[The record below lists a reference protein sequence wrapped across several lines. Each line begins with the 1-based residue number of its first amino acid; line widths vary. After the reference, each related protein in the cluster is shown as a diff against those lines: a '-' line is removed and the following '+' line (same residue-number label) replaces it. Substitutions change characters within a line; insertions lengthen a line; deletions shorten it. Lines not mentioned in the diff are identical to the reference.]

1 MNDSE
6 RNIFRSFRQVII
18 WGFPLHSHTHSY
30 IHGAWVKTF
39 QHIGIPV
46 HWFHDGSFPQ
56 PFDYTNTCFITE
68 GWADDNIP
76 IESSSTYFV
85 HIAKDPSKYLDKGA
99 RLIEIR
105 YHVIEIND
113 SNYYYVRPTNAM
125 YISKD
130 TLYEV
135 VPDDRAVAS
144 KRNRPISVKPY
155 EVIYMHWATDL
166 LPHEFNMNDASID
179 HQRVIHYIGTV
190 GQYHPF
196 HEYRFHAEQA
206 GLHVI
211 HHNPWSHPISYDDN
225 IRLMKESYCCPDFRS
240 YGEPDKA
247 AQYGRMNGTNH
258 MEIGYIP
265 CRVLKAI
272 SYGHTGITNSIHVKH
287 LLGDH
292 VEYVAN
298 PADIIPI
305 VEIRKPDIE
314 WRQRAM
320 KHVAENHTFLQ
331 RVRDLARVISLKK
344 TQMTCVTAFYDIG
357 REKIDGRSISQYRAW
372 LEKTLQ
378 IIVDPI
384 VLFLDPTLGWKEE
397 LLRIRTSIGPISIHE
412 VPLQETKMWK
422 DRHVIQSIM
431 NCPEF
436 KNKQQHHN
444 DITNLLPEY
453 CIIQYNKFDFLERT
467 ISANP
472 FSSSSFCWMDAGIS
486 RFMKPSQQIQAKPV
500 VTEHF
505 SIQTNYNTIPSLDAD
520 SYIGSNQCILKGTL
534 WVMNSLSF
542 YKVYES
548 VMDIWTNK
556 MINQRRLDNE
566 QIALAL
572 AYQENPTVFKLCT
585 GMEQIQD
592 ILKAYF
598 EIKDTIHQ

>member
-1 MNDSE
+1 MNNSE
-6 RNIFRSFRQVII
+6 LEVFRSFRQVII

-39 QHIGIPV
+39 QHVGITV

-56 PFDYTNTCFITE
+56 SFDYTNTCFITE

-85 HIAKDPSKYLDKGA
+85 HIAKNPAKYLDKGA

-113 SNYYYVRPTNAM
+113 SNYSYVRPTNTI

-144 KRNRPISVKPY
+144 KRGRSITSKPY

-166 LPHEFNMNDASID
+166 LPHEFTYTDASLD
-179 HQRVIHYIGTV
+179 HKRIIHYIGTV
-190 GQYHPF
+190 SRYHPF

-206 GLHVI
+206 GLQVI
-211 HHNPWSHPISYDDN
+211 HHDPWSHPVSYDEN

-272 SYGHTGITNSIHVKH
+272 SYGHTGITNSIHVKE
-287 LLGDH
+287 LLGEH

-298 PADIIPI
+298 PADIMKI
-305 VEIRKPDIE
+305 VESRKLDVE
-314 WRQRAM
+314 WRQNAM
-320 KHVAENHTFLQ
+320 KHVAENHTFLH
-331 RVRDLARVISLKK
+331 RARDLARIISIKR
-344 TQMTCVTAFYDIG
+344 TQMTCVSAFYDIG
-357 REKIDGRSISQYRAW
+357 REKIDGRSISQYRTW

-378 IIVDPI
+378 TIVDPI
-384 VLFLDPTLGWKEE
+384 VLFLDPTLGWKED
-397 LLRIRTSIGPISIHE
+397 LLKIRTAIGPIMIHE
-412 VPLQETKMWK
+412 IPLCETKMWK
-422 DRHVIQSIM
+422 DRDSIQAILSNHEM
-431 NCPEF
+431 K
-436 KNKQQHHN
+436 KNQLNPN
-444 DITNLLPEY
+444 DITNILPEY
-453 CIIQYNKFDFLERT
+453 CIIQYNKFDFLERI
-467 ISANP
+467 ISTNP

-486 RFMKPSQQIQAKPV
+486 RFIEPSRRFRAKPIV
-500 VTEHF
+500 IEHF
-505 SIQTNYNTIPSLDAD
+505 ATQTSYTHVPVLHPD
-520 SYIGSNQCILKGTL
+520 SYIGSNQCILKGTM

-542 YKVYES
+542 YSVYES
-548 VMDIWTNK
+548 VMKIWNDK
-556 MINQRRLDNE
+556 MMKCGRLDNE

-572 AYQENPTVFKLCT
+572 AYHDVPSSFKLCT
-585 GMEQIQD
+585 GPEQIQD
-592 ILKAYF
+592 ILVSYF
-598 EIKDTIHQ
+598 EIKDD